1 MCVDANAGARAAA
14 KQRKLEKDAVFKQ
27 KALQFWNKE
36 TSFER
41 TLNRNVIGYSR
52 DISDARS
59 RALKLQGKGRQ
70 AKQAAVAKYL
80 RTKQVNEGGR
90 STKFGRGKYLALLQ
104 SEAKLESAITDAF
117 GRDLA
122 YQQTAAQRR
131 FLAANAKA
139 REQLGVPASYGAPV
153 MMPPSDYLSG
163 TLGLASSVMSIAT
176 PFLPGGGIYKLMNP

>member
-14 KQRKLEKDAVFKQ
+14 KQQKLEKDAVFKQ

-52 DISDARS
+52 ARSDAKS

-70 AKQAAVAKYL
+70 AQQAAVAKYL
-80 RTKQVNEGGR
+80 RSKQVDQGGR
-90 STKFGRGKYLALLQ
+90 SRSFGKGKYQALLQ
-104 SEAKLESAITDAF
+104 SEAKLEGAISNAF

-122 YQQTAAQRR
+122 YAQTANQRQ
-131 FLAANAKA
+131 FLAANARA

-163 TLGLASSVMSIAT
+163 TLGLASSVMNIAS
-176 PFLPGGGIYKLMNP
+176 PFLPVAFPKTFG